1 MSTCARLLPG
11 VPAQGERE
19 SQNRNVDYALL
30 RGKGRGISRIREMLR
45 RRARRSRCAGL
56 MTARHASL
64 NDLPIREEDRKVR
77 WRLGRRAADHTG
89 LSSSGF
95 RKPVSDITPPA
106 LP

>member
-77 WRLGRRAADHTG
+77 WALGRRADDATG
-89 LSSSGF
+89 LRRAG
-95 RKPVSDITPPA
+95 TAPPA
-106 LP
+106 SAPDTTARR